1 MILLVTVTH
10 PGSCTVGS
18 LSSRIRRCELD
29 YFWQTEHQGELR
41 QGSSGNSEHGKH
53 GRWGFEFDKHGR
65 STCGANAQSE
75 HTLAITLN
83 TLDAEPPK
91 CLITASSSMQGS
103 HVIAFVMHLCYTPP
117 TIPNLTFEQ
126 RCKCMPMARWLQSD
140 KCTLH
145 CCSVMSSAE
154 E

>member
-10 PGSCTVGS
+10 PGSCTVSHCHPEYADVSWTTSDKQSIRES
-18 LSSRIRRCELD
+18 L
-29 YFWQTEHQGELR
+29 
-41 QGSSGNSEHGKH
+41 GK
-53 GRWGFEFDKHGR
+53 GLLEIVNMENMADEGLNLTNMDEARVL
-65 STCGANAQSE
+65 ANAQSV

-126 RCKCMPMARWLQSD
+126 RCKCMPMAR
-140 KCTLH
+140 
-145 CCSVMSSAE
+145 
-154 E
+154 

>member
-1 MILLVTVTH
+1 MSWSTSDKRSIRESLGKGLLEIVNMENMADEGLNLTNMDEARV
-10 PGSCTVGS
+10 
-18 LSSRIRRCELD
+18 L
-29 YFWQTEHQGELR
+29 
-41 QGSSGNSEHGKH
+41 
-53 GRWGFEFDKHGR
+53 
-65 STCGANAQSE
+65 ANAQSV

-126 RCKCMPMARWLQSD
+126 RCKCMPMAR
-140 KCTLH
+140 
-145 CCSVMSSAE
+145 
-154 E
+154 